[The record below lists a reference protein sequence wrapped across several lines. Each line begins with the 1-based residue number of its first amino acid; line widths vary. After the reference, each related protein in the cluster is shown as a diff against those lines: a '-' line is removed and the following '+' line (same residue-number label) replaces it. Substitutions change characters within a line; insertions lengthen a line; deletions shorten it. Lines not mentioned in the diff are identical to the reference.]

1 MNKKTILV
9 TGGAGYIGSHTCV
22 ALAQAGY
29 TPLILDNFS
38 NSDPSVLERLTRLLG
53 TSPLCVSGDIRDAAV
68 LKKIFQE
75 HDCASVI
82 HFAGLKAVGESVK
95 EPLHYYEV
103 NVTGS
108 LTLLAEMVYAGI
120 QHFIFSSSA
129 AVYGEKEKPP
139 LQEQSLLHP
148 INPYGRSKLMVEEI
162 LEDLHRADALSSV
175 VRLRYFN
182 PIGAHPSGL
191 IGETPR
197 GMPNNLMPYMTQV
210 AVGLRQKLSIFGNDY
225 PTQDGTAVRD
235 YIHVMDLAEGHVAAL
250 KKAEQSS
257 GLWTFNLGTG
267 RGSSVLEM
275 VHAFEAASGKKIPYE
290 IVARRAGD
298 VPACWADP
306 RAAEEQLGWS
316 ATRDLQ
322 TMCTDSWKWQ
332 CCSATVEVEE
342 KLNSLF
348 K

>member
-1 MNKKTILV
+1 MSKQTILV

-38 NSDPSVLERLTRLLG
+38 NSDPSVVDRLTRLLG
-53 TSPLCVSGDIRDAAV
+53 QPLLCVSGDIRDAAV
-68 LKKIFQE
+68 LKKIFRE
-75 HDCASVI
+75 HECASVI
-82 HFAGLKAVGESVK
+82 HFAGLKAVGESVAD
-95 EPLHYYEV
+95 PLHYYEV
-103 NVTGS
+103 NVAGS
-108 LTLLAEMVYAGI
+108 LTLLTEMIRAGI
-120 QHFIFSSSA
+120 QNFIFSSSA

-139 LQEQSLLHP
+139 LKEQSLLHP

-162 LEDLHRADALSSV
+162 VEDLHRAHAISSI

-182 PIGAHPSGL
+182 PIGAHPSGF

-210 AVGLRQKLSIFGNDY
+210 AAGLRQKLFIFGNDY
-225 PTQDGTAVRD
+225 PTHDGTAVRD

-250 KKAEQSS
+250 QKAEHSS

-275 VHAFEAASGKKIPYE
+275 VHAFETASGKKIPYE

-306 RAAEEQLGWS
+306 TDAEEQLGWR
-316 ATRDLQ
+316 ARRDLQ
-322 TMCTDSWKWQ
+322 RMCADSWNWQ
-332 CCSATVEVEE
+332 FLSRAY
-342 KLNSLF
+342 
-348 K
+348 